1 MVGIYDRSR
10 KRKVVACV
18 TIYKQTNFRRA
29 ESYRNEGSFS
39 QPMMHHLYMKM
50 NVICLVLLSE
60 YPVVTKSY
68 NHEFF
73 KSNLVSKF
81 SQNNAVEN
89 YRKYQKKQG
98 STIIMAWSL
107 IIMEWSR

>member
-1 MVGIYDRSR
+1 M
-10 KRKVVACV
+10 
-18 TIYKQTNFRRA
+18 
-29 ESYRNEGSFS
+29 
-39 QPMMHHLYMKM
+39 
-50 NVICLVLLSE
+50 CLMQLGE

-68 NHEFF
+68 DHEFL
-73 KSNLVSKF
+73 KSNSVTSF

-107 IIMEWSR
+107 SWGPFLESPVNFSGPKSNIQIEI

>member
-1 MVGIYDRSR
+1 MQLG
-10 KRKVVACV
+10 
-18 TIYKQTNFRRA
+18 
-29 ESYRNEGSFS
+29 
-39 QPMMHHLYMKM
+39 
-50 NVICLVLLSE
+50 E

-68 NHEFF
+68 DHEFL
-73 KSNLVSKF
+73 KSNLVTDF

-107 IIMEWSR
+107 IIMEWCGHDKEVHQPQL